1 MKDLQNILKFTKL
14 LNEFRKIER
23 VIRSNGGD
31 RLENDVE
38 HSYQLTMLAWY
49 IISTQKLDLNLDL
62 VIKYSLVHDLV
73 EIYAGDTY
81 AHTTDSEFKKSK
93 IKREEESL
101 VRLESEFKEFPEIFE
116 LIKQYESKSDAEAK
130 FIYALDK
137 IEPILNIY
145 TSSRKMWKEKNVS
158 IDMIIDIKKDKVKLD
173 PEVEKLFYKIIKT
186 LKEEEKDLF
195 N

>member
-14 LNEFRKIER
+14 LNKFRQIER

-81 AHTTDSEFKKSK
+81 AHTTDRELKKSK
-93 IKREEESL
+93 IKREEDSL
-101 VRLESEFKEFPEIFE
+101 IKLESEFKEFPEIFE
-116 LIKQYESKSDAEAK
+116 LIKQYESKSDLEAK

-145 TSSRKMWKEKNVS
+145 TSSRKTWKEKNIS
-158 IDMIIDIKKDKVKLD
+158 IDMIIDIKKDKVKFD
-173 PEVEKLFYKIIKT
+173 PEVEKLFYKIIET

>member
-14 LNEFRKIER
+14 LNKFRQIER

-49 IISTQKLDLNLDL
+49 IISTQKLDLDIDL

-81 AHTTDSEFKKSK
+81 AHTTDKELKKSK
-93 IKREEESL
+93 IKREEDSL
-101 VRLESEFKEFPEIFE
+101 VRLEREFKEFPEIFE
-116 LIKQYESKSDAEAK
+116 LIKQYESKSDLEAK

-145 TSSRKMWKEKNVS
+145 TSSRKTWKEKNIS

-173 PEVEKLFYKIIKT
+173 PEVEKIFYKIIET
-186 LKEEEKDLF
+186 LEKEKKDLF

>member
-14 LNEFRKIER
+14 LNKFRQIER

-81 AHTTDSEFKKSK
+81 AHTTDRELKKSK
-93 IKREEESL
+93 IKREEDSL
-101 VRLESEFKEFPEIFE
+101 IKLESEFKEFPEIFE
-116 LIKQYESKSDAEAK
+116 LIKQYESKSDLEAK

-145 TSSRKMWKEKNVS
+145 TSSRKTW
-158 IDMIIDIKKDKVKLD
+158 IA
-173 PEVEKLFYKIIKT
+173 
-186 LKEEEKDLF
+186 
-195 N
+195 

>member
-1 MKDLQNILKFTKL
+1 MNDLQNILKFTKL
-14 LNEFRKIER
+14 LNKFRQIER

-49 IISTQKLDLNLDL
+49 IISTQKLNLDIDL

-81 AHTTDSEFKKSK
+81 AHTTDKELKKSK
-93 IKREEESL
+93 IKREEDSL
-101 VRLESEFKEFPEIFE
+101 VRLEREFKEFPEIFE
-116 LIKQYESKSDAEAK
+116 LIKQYESKSDLEAK

-145 TSSRKMWKEKNVS
+145 TSSRKTWKEKNIS

-173 PEVEKLFYKIIKT
+173 PEVEKLFYKIIET
-186 LKEEEKDLF
+186 LEKEKKDLF

>member
-14 LNEFRKIER
+14 LNKFRQIER
-23 VIRSNGGD
+23 AICSNGGD

-81 AHTTDSEFKKSK
+81 AHTTDRELKKSK
-93 IKREEESL
+93 IKREEDSL
-101 VRLESEFKEFPEIFE
+101 IKLESEFKEFPEIFE
-116 LIKQYESKSDAEAK
+116 LIKQYESKSDLEAK

-145 TSSRKMWKEKNVS
+145 TSSRKTWKEKNIS
-158 IDMIIDIKKDKVKLD
+158 IDMIIDIKKDKVKFD
-173 PEVEKLFYKIIKT
+173 PEVEKLFYKIIET